1 MHEGSVVLFAGGG
14 TGGHLYPAL
23 NIANA
28 LRCRRP
34 NVRVVFM
41 GATRGLKQLILLK
54 RAEDTFRCPVVGR
67 DGGYGGEFGGTFLPL
82 LTPLWEQAGLCRGC
96 RRGP

>member
-1 MHEGSVVLFAGGG
+1 MVLFAGGG

-41 GATRGLKQLILLK
+41 GATRVLRQLFCLK
-54 RAEDTFRCPVVGR
+54 RAKNTFCCPFVVWNGVT
-67 DGGYGGEFGGTFLPL
+67 GSILENYPCLGYLPFGSS
-82 LTPLWEQAGLCRGC
+82 
-96 RRGP
+96 